1 MKFNPKYNIIGDY
14 DFIIRASKKFK
25 GMSFQD
31 KLVNIRIHRTNF
43 SHSNRKMFYLEFKD
57 WINKQNF
64 KKQNFK
70 KNKFYLD
77 QKLEYLRLIS
87 LLTSNKRFNLIFD
100 IIKIDNFVLKIK
112 LLIIFMI
119 PSFVIDIKLKYF

>member
-1 MKFNPKYNIIGDY
+1 MGTIILKKELISFMKFNPKYNIIGDY

-43 SHSNRKMFYLEFKD
+43 THNNRKMFYLEFKD
-57 WINKQNF
+57 WM

-70 KNKFYLD
+70 NKISKKINFILIKN
-77 QKLEYLRLIS
+77 
-87 LLTSNKRFNLIFD
+87 
-100 IIKIDNFVLKIK
+100 
-112 LLIIFMI
+112 
-119 PSFVIDIKLKYF
+119 

>member
-1 MKFNPKYNIIGDY
+1 
-14 DFIIRASKKFK
+14 
-25 GMSFQD
+25 
-31 KLVNIRIHRTNF
+31 
-43 SHSNRKMFYLEFKD
+43 MFYLEFKD

-70 KNKFYLD
+70 KNKFHLD
-77 QKLEYLRLIS
+77 QKLEYLRLIY
-87 LLTSNKRFNLIFD
+87 LLTSNKRLNLIFD

-119 PSFVIDIKLKYF
+119 PSL